1 MSGMQITELEGVF
14 KELAGKYSLDNIAV
28 QRAWRMI
35 EAHHTERG
43 RHYHNLNHLADII
56 TELHAFKDDDGWDV
70 LLFTTFYHD
79 IMYNVLRH
87 DNEEQSAELAVKEMS
102 ILGVPE
108 PIIVATK
115 DCILATKTHE
125 TTGNDLIDLFIDA
138 DMSIVGR
145 DRETYIIYA
154 QQVRKEYGIYPDLL
168 YNPGRKR
175 ALSQFLKMERIFK
188 TAYFFDKYEVS
199 ARANVSFE
207 MAQ

>member
-1 MSGMQITELEGVF
+1 MQITELEGVF
-14 KELAGKYSLDNIAV
+14 RELAGKYSLDNIAV

-35 EAHHTERG
+35 ETHHTERG

-56 TELHAFKDDDGWDV
+56 TELQPFKDDDGWDV

-175 ALSQFLKMERIFK
+175 ALSHFLKMERIFK